1 MPYRWAVRAMRDRHR
16 PSYGPGMSSV
26 SYQHFTGTAAENY
39 QRDFVPAIAIPV
51 SRELLRVADL
61 QPGERVLDVAC
72 GTGLIT
78 RLASERVGADGAVM
92 GIDIAPDMIGVAKR
106 VPAPDGAAIQ
116 WRVADAAALPI
127 ADASVD
133 VVLCQMGL
141 MFMENR
147 AAAIAEMARVLVP
160 SGRVAVNT
168 PGRIQPLF
176 ATLERSIVDHISPD
190 LGGFVG
196 AVFSMHDPE
205 AVAALLCEGGFRE
218 VSASVATATFRLP
231 APAEFLWQYIN
242 LTPMAALVQQ
252 ASEPAKAAMEEQ
264 FIAGVQPHVAD
275 CTTVVDQ
282 PMVIATGR
290 A

>member
-1 MPYRWAVRAMRDRHR
+1 MRDRPR
-16 PSYGPGMSSV
+16 RSYGRGMSSV

-39 QRDFVPAIAIPV
+39 QRDFVPAIATPV
-51 SRELLRVADL
+51 SRELLQAADL

-78 RLASERVGADGAVM
+78 RLASERVGANGAVT
-92 GIDIAPDMIGVAKR
+92 GVDIAPDMIDVAKR
-106 VPAPDGAAIQ
+106 VPAPNGTAIQ

-147 AAAIAEMARVLVP
+147 VAAIAEMARVLVP
-160 SGRVAVNT
+160 MGRVVINT

-205 AVAALLCEGGFRE
+205 AVAALLRDCGLRE
-218 VSASVATATFRLP
+218 VSARIATATFRLP
-231 APAEFLWQYIN
+231 VPAEFLWQYIN

-252 ASEPAKAAMEEQ
+252 APEPAKAAMEKQ
-264 FIAGVQPHVAD
+264 FVDGVQPDVVD
-275 CTTVVDQ
+275 GTTVVEQ

>member
-1 MPYRWAVRAMRDRHR
+1 MY
-16 PSYGPGMSSV
+16 SV

-39 QRDFVPAIAIPV
+39 QRDFVPAIATPV
-51 SRELLRVADL
+51 SRELLRAADL

-72 GTGLIT
+72 GTGLIA
-78 RLASERVGADGAVM
+78 RLAAERVGATGSVT
-92 GIDIAPDMIGVAKR
+92 GVDIAGDMIDVAKS
-106 VPAPDGAAIQ
+106 VPAPHAID
-116 WRVADAAALPI
+116 WHIADAAALPLPDK
-127 ADASVD
+127 AVD

-147 AAAIAEMARVLVP
+147 VAAIAEMARVLVP
-160 SGRVAVNT
+160 MGRVVINT

-205 AVAALLCEGGFRE
+205 AVAALLRDCGLRE
-218 VSASVATATFRLP
+218 VSARVATATFRLP
-231 APAEFLWQYIN
+231 VPAEFLWQYIN

-252 ASEPAKAAMEEQ
+252 APEPAKAAMEKQ
-264 FIAGVQPHVAD
+264 FVDGVQPHVVD
-275 CTTVVDQ
+275 GVTVVEQ

>member
-1 MPYRWAVRAMRDRHR
+1 
-16 PSYGPGMSSV
+16 MSSV

-39 QRDFVPAIAIPV
+39 QRDFVPAIATPV

-78 RLASERVGADGAVM
+78 RLASERVGSKGAVT
-92 GIDIAPDMIGVAKR
+92 GVDIAPDMIDVAKN
-106 VPAPDGAAIQ
+106 VPAPDGAKIQ
-116 WRVADAAALPI
+116 WRVADAAAMPI
-127 ADASVD
+127 ADSSVD

-147 AAAIAEMARVLVP
+147 AAAIAEMARVLTP
-160 SGRVAVNT
+160 SGRVVINT
-168 PGRIQPLF
+168 PGQIQPLF
-176 ATLERSIVDHISPD
+176 ATLEQAIVEHISPD

-196 AVFSMHDPE
+196 AVFSMHDPK
-205 AVAALLCEGGFRE
+205 AVAALLREGGLRE
-218 VSASVATATFRLP
+218 VSARVGTATFRLP
-231 APAEFLWQYIN
+231 KPAEFLWQYIN

-252 ASEPAKAAMEEQ
+252 VPDTAKAAMEKQ
-264 FIAGVQPHVAD
+264 FVDGAQRH
-275 CTTVVDQ
+275 VVDGTTIVEQ

>member
-1 MPYRWAVRAMRDRHR
+1 MRDRHR
-16 PSYGPGMSSV
+16 HSYGQGMSSV
-26 SYQHFTGTAAENY
+26 SYQQFTGTAAENY
-39 QRDFVPAIAIPV
+39 QRDFVPAIATPV
-51 SRELLRVADL
+51 SRELLSVADL

-72 GTGLIT
+72 GTGLIS
-78 RLASERVGADGAVM
+78 RLASEQVGAQGAVT
-92 GIDIAPDMIGVAKR
+92 GVDIAPDMIDVAKS
-106 VPAPDGAAIQ
+106 VPAPHAIQ

-147 AAAIAEMARVLVP
+147 AAAIAEMARVLTL
-160 SGRVAVNT
+160 SGRVVINT
-168 PGRIQPLF
+168 PGQIQPLF
-176 ATLERSIVDHISPD
+176 ATLEESIVEHISPD

-205 AVAALLCEGGFRE
+205 AVAALLREGGLRE
-218 VSASVATATFRLP
+218 VSARIATATFRLA
-231 APAEFLWQYIN
+231 APAEFLWKYIN
-242 LTPMAALVQQ
+242 LTPMAVLVER
-252 ASEPAKAAMEEQ
+252 APETARAAMEKQ
-264 FIAGVQPHVAD
+264 FVDGVQPHVVD
-275 CTTVVDQ
+275 GTTIVDQ

>member
-1 MPYRWAVRAMRDRHR
+1 
-16 PSYGPGMSSV
+16 MSSV

-39 QRDFVPAIAIPV
+39 QRDFVPAIATPV

-78 RLASERVGADGAVM
+78 RLASEQVGAQGVVT
-92 GIDIAPDMIGVAKR
+92 GVDIAPDMIDVAKN
-106 VPAPDGAAIQ
+106 VPAPNGAAIQ

-141 MFMENR
+141 MFLENR
-147 AAAIAEMARVLVP
+147 VAAITEMARVLVP
-160 SGRVAVNT
+160 TGRVTINT

-176 ATLERSIVDHISPD
+176 AILERSIVDHISRD

-205 AVAALLCEGGFRE
+205 AVAALLREGGLRD
-218 VSASVATATFRLP
+218 VSTRVATAIFRLP
-231 APAEFLWQYIN
+231 VPAEFLWQYIN
-242 LTPMAALVQQ
+242 LTPMAALVRQ

-264 FIAGVQPHVAD
+264 FVAGARPHV
-275 CTTVVDQ
+275 VDGVTIVEQ
-282 PMVIATGR
+282 PMVIATGH

>member
-1 MPYRWAVRAMRDRHR
+1 MWDRHR
-16 PSYGPGMSSV
+16 HSYGPGMSPV

-39 QRDFVPAIAIPV
+39 QRDFVPAIATPV

-61 QPGERVLDVAC
+61 QTGERVLDVAC

-78 RLASERVGADGAVM
+78 RLASERVGANGTVT
-92 GIDIAPDMIGVAKR
+92 GVDIAPDMIDVAKR
-106 VPAPDGAAIQ
+106 VPAPNGAAIQ

-141 MFMENR
+141 MFLENR
-147 AAAIAEMARVLVP
+147 VAAITEMARVLVP
-160 SGRVAVNT
+160 SGRVAINT
-168 PGRIQPLF
+168 PGRIQPFF

-205 AVAALLCEGGFRE
+205 AVAALLREGGLRD
-218 VSASVATATFRLP
+218 VSARVATATFRLP
-231 APAEFLWQYIN
+231 VPAEFLWQYIN

-252 ASEPAKAAMEEQ
+252 APEPAKAAMEEQ
-264 FIAGVQPHVAD
+264 FVAGVQPHVID
-275 CTTVVDQ
+275 GTTVVEQ

>member
-1 MPYRWAVRAMRDRHR
+1 MRDRHR
-16 PSYGPGMSSV
+16 HSYGRGMSAV
-26 SYQHFTGTAAENY
+26 SSRHFTGTAAENY
-39 QRDFVPAIAIPV
+39 QRDFVPAIATPV
-51 SRELLRVADL
+51 SQELLRVADL

-72 GTGLIT
+72 GTGLIS
-78 RLASERVGADGAVM
+78 RLASERVGANGAVT
-92 GIDIAPDMIGVAKR
+92 GIDIAPYMIDVAKN

-141 MFMENR
+141 MFMENP
-147 AAAIAEMARVLVP
+147 APAIAEMARVLAA
-160 SGRVAVNT
+160 SGRVAINT
-168 PGRIQPLF
+168 PGHIQPLF
-176 ATLERSIVDHISPD
+176 ATLEQSIVDHISPD

-205 AVAALLCEGGFRE
+205 AVAALLREGGLRE
-218 VSASVATATFRLP
+218 VSARVATATFRLP
-231 APAEFLWQYIN
+231 KPAEFLWQYIN

-252 ASEPAKAAMEEQ
+252 TPEPAKAAMEEQ
-264 FIAGVQPHVAD
+264 FVVGLQPQVID
-275 CTTVVDQ
+275 GTTVVEQ

>member
-1 MPYRWAVRAMRDRHR
+1 MRDGHR
-16 PSYGPGMSSV
+16 RSYGPDMSSV
-26 SYQHFTGTAAENY
+26 SYQQFTGTAAENY
-39 QRDFVPAIAIPV
+39 QRDFVPLIATPV

-61 QPGERVLDVAC
+61 QPGERVVDVAC

-78 RLASERVGADGAVM
+78 RLAAGQVSADGSVT
-92 GIDIAPDMIGVAKR
+92 GVDIAPDMIDVAKQ

-141 MFMENR
+141 MFMEDR

-160 SGRVAVNT
+160 SGRVVINT

-176 ATLERSIVDHISPD
+176 AILEQSIVDHISPA

-205 AVAALLCEGGFRE
+205 AVAVLLCGGGLRE
-218 VSASVATATFRLP
+218 VSARVATAALRLP

-252 ASEPAKAAMEEQ
+252 SSQPAKAAMEKQ
-264 FIAGVQPHVAD
+264 FVAGVQRHVVD
-275 CTTVVDQ
+275 GTTVVEQ

>member
-1 MPYRWAVRAMRDRHR
+1 
-16 PSYGPGMSSV
+16 MSSV
-26 SYQHFTGTAAENY
+26 SYQQFTGTAAENY
-39 QRDFVPAIAIPV
+39 QRDFVPSIATPV
-51 SRELLRVADL
+51 SHELLRVADL
-61 QPGERVLDVAC
+61 KPSERVLDVAC
-72 GTGLIT
+72 GTGLIA
-78 RLASERVGADGAVM
+78 RQASERVGADGAVM

-160 SGRVAVNT
+160 SGRVAINT
-168 PGRIQPLF
+168 PGPIQPLF

-205 AVAALLCEGGFRE
+205 AVGALLCEGGFRE

-264 FIAGVQPHVAD
+264 FVAGVQPHVAD
-275 CTTVVDQ
+275 GTTVVDQ
-282 PMVIATGR
+282 PMVTATGR